1 MQFQDFYTELGKLL
15 YAVAKIDGVIT
26 KEERKSL
33 MEIVEKE
40 LTPLENSTDEFGTDA
55 AFITKFEFDV
65 LEEQMVTAE
74 DAFNDFIDF
83 VNEHHQAFKPN
94 IKNICIKV
102 TEDLAAAYQGTNK
115 KEHALIEKLKL
126 KLSLIK

>member
-15 YAVAKIDGVIT
+15 YAVAKVDGVIT

-33 MEIVEKE
+33 MVIVENE
-40 LTPLENSTDEFGTDA
+40 LTPLEGSTDEFGTDA

-65 LEEQMVTAE
+65 LEDQMIPAE

-83 VNEHHQAFKPN
+83 VDQHQQAFKPA
-94 IKNICIKV
+94 IKNVCIKV
-102 TEDLAAAYQGTNK
+102 TEQLASAYHGTNK
-115 KEHALIEKLKL
+115 KEHALIEKLKN
-126 KLSLIK
+126 KLAKV

>member
-15 YAVAKIDGVIT
+15 YAVAKVDGVIT

-33 MEIVEKE
+33 MVIVEKE
-40 LTPLENSTDEFGTDA
+40 LAPLEGSTDEFGTDA

-65 LEEQMVTAE
+65 LEEQMIPVE

-83 VNEHHQAFKPN
+83 VDQHQQAFKPH
-94 IKNICIKV
+94 IKNICIRV
-102 TEDLAAAYQGTNK
+102 TEQLADAYHGTNK
-115 KEHALIEKLKL
+115 KEHALIEKLKN
-126 KLSLIK
+126 KLATV

>member
-15 YAVAKIDGVIT
+15 YAVAKVDGVIT
-26 KEERKSL
+26 QEERRSL
-33 MEIVEKE
+33 MEIVERE
-40 LTPLENSTDEFGTDA
+40 LTPLEGSTDEFGTDA

-65 LEEQMVTAE
+65 LEEQMIPAE

-83 VNEHHQAFKPN
+83 VEQHQQAFKPG

-102 TEDLAAAYQGTNK
+102 TEQLAAAYHGTNK
-115 KEHALIEKLKL
+115 KEHALIEKLKT
-126 KLSLIK
+126 KLSKV

>member
-15 YAVAKIDGVIT
+15 YAVAKVDGVIT
-26 KEERKSL
+26 KEERKAL

-40 LTPLENSTDEFGTDA
+40 LAPLESSTDEFGTDA
-55 AFITKFEFDV
+55 AYITKFEFDV
-65 LEEQMVTAE
+65 LEEQMTPAE

-83 VNEHHQAFKPN
+83 VEEHHKAFKPN
-94 IKNICIKV
+94 IKSICIKV
-102 TEDLAAAYQGTNK
+102 TEELAADYHGTNK

-126 KLSLIK
+126 KLSKIA